1 MDMIFLLDF
10 SPIKP
15 DFGLFAWTAFTFIIF
30 WLMMAKFA
38 FGPIKDSLKTR
49 NSDIQDALDQAAKA
63 KEEMANLKSENEKIL
78 AQAREERSAILREAK
93 EAKDKIINDAKDTAK
108 LEANKI
114 MESAQ
119 LEIGNQRK
127 AAMTEVKNM
136 TGLMAIEIAEKVL
149 RKDLKGDSS
158 QNDLVN
164 SLVGELKLN

>member
-1 MDMIFLLDF
+1 MIFLLDF

-15 DFGLFAWTAFTFIIF
+15 DFGLFLWTAISFLIF
-30 WLMMAKFA
+30 WALMAKFA
-38 FGPIKDSLKTR
+38 FGPIKDALKDR

-93 EAKDKIINDAKDTAK
+93 EAKDKIIKDAKDSAK

-119 LEIGNQRK
+119 LEIVNQKK

-136 TGLMAIEIAEKVL
+136 TGMMAIQIAEKVM
-149 RKDLKGDSS
+149 RKDLSNNTEQES
-158 QNDLVN
+158 LVN
-164 SLVGELKLN
+164 TLVSELKLN

>member
-63 KEEMANLKSENEKIL
+63 KEEMANLKSENEKICL
-78 AQAREERSAILREAK
+78 LYTSPSPRDQRGSRMPSSA
-93 EAKDKIINDAKDTAK
+93 
-108 LEANKI
+108 
-114 MESAQ
+114 
-119 LEIGNQRK
+119 
-127 AAMTEVKNM
+127 
-136 TGLMAIEIAEKVL
+136 
-149 RKDLKGDSS
+149 
-158 QNDLVN
+158 
-164 SLVGELKLN
+164 